1 MKKIKR
7 LSKYVTFFCHIF
19 RVEDIPFVCPRNCP
33 FVLQRFLA
41 KPHSDLRSQIV
52 VCLENHLGNPVPL
65 GIFSF
70 ISPASR
76 VQILLCPQSAAF
88 LPSQLGGALHWLSP
102 LNVFFEDGSQH
113 SICWPSHKVNS
124 LGLETDSS
132 CIFFPIRL
140 QTVARLTSLGV
151 ALSPCSCLHCSSCSS
166 YLSQP
171 AAHYSQAE

>member
-1 MKKIKR
+1 MKKNQKVIKICDFFWSHLQSGR
-7 LSKYVTFFCHIF
+7 HSLCLSQELFFRTSKILGQTTLRFEVLDCGM
-19 RVEDIPFVCPRNCP
+19 PRES
-33 FVLQRFLA
+33 LGKSSA
-41 KPHSDLRSQIV
+41 SW
-52 VCLENHLGNPVPL
+52 HLLFHLSSVKSSNPSL
-65 GIFSF
+65 SSKCSFS
-70 ISPASR
+70 S
-76 VQILLCPQSAAF
+76 
-88 LPSQLGGALHWLSP
+88 LPVRGALHWLSP

-124 LGLETDSS
+124 LGLETDGS